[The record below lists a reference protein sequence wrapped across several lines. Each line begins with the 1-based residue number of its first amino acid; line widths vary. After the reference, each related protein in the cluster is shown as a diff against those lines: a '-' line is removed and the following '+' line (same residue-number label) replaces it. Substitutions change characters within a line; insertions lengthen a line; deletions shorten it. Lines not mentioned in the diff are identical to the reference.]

1 MGVKIM
7 IERKFKEPASKE
19 DLRAIDELRIKALRQ
34 KGYIGGETVV
44 NCEDPKE
51 VLVISAWSSL
61 EDWETWAK
69 DQERDVSEDR
79 LASRLEE
86 PAKIRSFIPSADYAK
101 EIFG

>member
-1 MGVKIM
+1 MSVKIM
-7 IERKFKEPASKE
+7 IERKFKKATDDE

-44 NCEDPKE
+44 NCDDPKE

-61 EDWETWAK
+61 EDWETWVK
-69 DQERDVSEDR
+69 DQERDVLEDE

-86 PAKIRSFIPSADYAK
+86 PAKIRAFIPSADYAK
-101 EIFG
+101 ATFG